1 MMLADDNLQGK
12 DILVYPNDIYA
23 AIAERLP
30 LLAANFIIPLGLWWS
45 DEKFELLMDR
55 TILVKHLLSWNSKK
69 IKKVKLN
76 FSKEKA

>member
-1 MMLADDNLQGK
+1 MITFIPDMMLADDNLQGK

-55 TILVKHLLSWNSKK
+55 TILVKHLLS
-69 IKKVKLN
+69 
-76 FSKEKA
+76 